1 MTLMV
6 LLLFYPDYVSSA
18 VVSSIKL
25 CVFTVIPSLFPFAVT
40 SNILIKSSSFSSDTT
55 AAKLFS
61 KIFNCPSCL
70 FPVFISGIAGG
81 YPIGAISA
89 SEMYKNG
96 LCTKDDA
103 QKALS
108 FCCLGGP
115 SFIISAVGSSM
126 LGNSRC
132 GVYLYVCHII
142 SAIAT
147 GIVLRPFFGKIS
159 NHTFTSEKKS
169 VSLTSCLTSS
179 LKDSTASMLSVCSC
193 IIFFSSITAV
203 LNAIKID
210 CPYITAILEMTSGV
224 KELSSSNLPSTFL
237 LPFIS
242 ACIAFGGL
250 SVHSQVISVCGQTD
264 ISTKPFIIG
273 KSIHA
278 LLAFVITVLSQ
289 NILGE
294 KTTFL
299 SDSTSYNTSFPI
311 FISVFL
317 LFLYI
322 TLKKCGNKASNKL

>member
-1 MTLMV
+1 MTLMA
-6 LLLFYPDYVSSA
+6 LLLFYPDYVSNS

-40 SNILIKSSSFSSDTT
+40 SNILIKSSSFSSNTT

-70 FPVFISGIAGG
+70 FPIFISGIAGG
-81 YPIGAISA
+81 YPIGAINA
-89 SEMYKNG
+89 AQMYKNG
-96 LCTKDDA
+96 LCSKDEA

-108 FCCLGGP
+108 FCCFGGP

-126 LGNSRC
+126 LRNSMC
-132 GVYLYVCHII
+132 GIYLYICHII

-147 GIVLRPFFGKIS
+147 GIVLRPFFLK
-159 NHTFTSEKKS
+159 NNNCKFTPVKKS

-210 CPYITAILEMTSGV
+210 YPYITAILEMTSGV
-224 KELSSSNLPSTFL
+224 KELSSSNVPSTFL
-237 LPFIS
+237 LPSLS

-250 SVHSQVISVCGQTD
+250 SIHSQVISVCGQTD
-264 ISTKPFIIG
+264 ISTKPFFIG

-278 LLAFVITVLSQ
+278 LLAFVITILSQ
-289 NILGE
+289 TLLGE
-294 KTTFL
+294 KATFL
-299 SDSTSYNTSFPI
+299 SGSQSYDISFPI
-311 FISVFL
+311 YISVFL
-317 LFLYI
+317 LFLYVTI
-322 TLKKCGNKASNKL
+322 KKVWK